1 MEKVKQ
7 TEEKKLT
14 FEDFKN
20 LLIFLNRVQYNGL
33 QETTAVNKILQ
44 ILEVPFKDEIEN
56 QKKKG
61 VM

>member
-7 TEEKKLT
+7 TEEKLT

-20 LLIFLNRVQYNGL
+20 LLIFLNRVQYSGL